1 MATKAPGIKSF
12 YRGDTRKYLVTI
24 RDKITDAPVSVD
36 GGVLTVTF
44 KGTKADLD
52 VDAALQVIVNAIEAD
67 PANPTGEIRIV
78 LTSTDTDIEP
88 GSYFYDFQFVS
99 SSNEVTTI
107 LPQEN
112 QEDKVKILED
122 VTRTS

>member
-1 MATKAPGIKSF
+1 MATKAPGIKNF

-24 RDKITDAPVSVD
+24 RDKETGDPVSVD

-44 KGTKADLD
+44 KASKSDLD
-52 VDAALQVIVNAIEAD
+52 ANAALQVIVNAVEAD

-88 GSYFYDFQFVS
+88 GNYFYDFQFVS
-99 SSNEVTTI
+99 TIDEVTTI